1 MRRKICFNGTIE
13 EFILEKQFSFSD
25 AYTALLQGER
35 MKTLNGMYDELE
47 ILLQLPNYFG
57 RNWNALDECLT
68 DFSWLPQGRII
79 VVISEFEKVLTNFEF
94 DPQYRE
100 SELENLLESF
110 QSAVEESEGKLLVY
124 IQEDGDLFQLE
135 TD

>member
-1 MRRKICFNGTIE
+1 MVVYSSN
-13 EFILEKQFSFSD
+13 LE
-25 AYTALLQGER
+25 ATHHP
-35 MKTLNGMYDELE
+35 T
-47 ILLQLPNYFG
+47 G

-68 DFSWLPQGRII
+68 DFSWLPQERII
-79 VVISEFEKVLTNFEF
+79 VVISEFEKVLTDFEF

>member
-1 MRRKICFNGTIE
+1 MRRKICFNGTVE
-13 EFILEKQFSFSD
+13 EFILEKQFSSSD

-68 DFSWLPQGRII
+68 DFSWLPQERII

>member
-1 MRRKICFNGTIE
+1 M
-13 EFILEKQFSFSD
+13 
-25 AYTALLQGER
+25 
-35 MKTLNGMYDELE
+35 E
-47 ILLQLPNYFG
+47 ILLQFPNYFG

-68 DFSWLPQGRII
+68 DFSWLPQERII

>member
-1 MRRKICFNGTIE
+1 M
-13 EFILEKQFSFSD
+13 
-25 AYTALLQGER
+25 
-35 MKTLNGMYDELE
+35 
-47 ILLQLPNYFG
+47 
-57 RNWNALDECLT
+57 
-68 DFSWLPQGRII
+68 PQERII

-124 IQEDGDLFQLE
+124 IQEDGNLFQLE